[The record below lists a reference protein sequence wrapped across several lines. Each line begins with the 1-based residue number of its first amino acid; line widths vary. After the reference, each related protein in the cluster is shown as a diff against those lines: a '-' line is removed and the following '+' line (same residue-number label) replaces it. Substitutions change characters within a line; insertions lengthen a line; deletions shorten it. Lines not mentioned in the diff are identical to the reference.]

1 MTSAQGAGEVPAR
14 PTPMRDGDPR
24 VSVVIIILPPS
35 RVMQEF
41 IHDPDNGRPGA
52 LGLGACER
60 GGDGVGVMDPFNLGR
75 ALRNALIV
83 VLLVALVIGFGLG
96 LLL

>member
-1 MTSAQGAGEVPAR
+1 
-14 PTPMRDGDPR
+14 
-24 VSVVIIILPPS
+24 
-35 RVMQEF
+35 
-41 IHDPDNGRPGA
+41 
-52 LGLGACER
+52 
-60 GGDGVGVMDPFNLGR
+60 MDPFNLGR